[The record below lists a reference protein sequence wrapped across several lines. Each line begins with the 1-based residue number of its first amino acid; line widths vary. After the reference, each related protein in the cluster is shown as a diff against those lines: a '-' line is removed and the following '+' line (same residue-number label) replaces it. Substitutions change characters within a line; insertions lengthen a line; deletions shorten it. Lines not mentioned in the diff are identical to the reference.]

1 MQYRQFGAT
10 GLRVSEVGFGSWGIG
25 GESYGRVDRAESLR
39 ALACAQDLG
48 CNFVDTAQVY
58 GKAELVLGEF
68 LQGRRHQ
75 WVVATKYSGQA
86 EGLTATL
93 EQQLQRLKTDFI
105 DFYQIHWAPT
115 RREQSLYDELY
126 HLKDTGKVRFI
137 GVSLKS
143 VADIDYVL
151 DCTGIDGLQLSCNL
165 LEPYPYLLRLP
176 HLREKNRGVIIRSSL
191 KSGFLSGKY
200 TARST
205 FTDSHDQRHELSQA
219 DIAGTIAMAEQ
230 FRFLQDEAG
239 SLLVAAAR
247 YPLSF
252 AETSTVILGTKTV
265 AQAQLNF
272 GEIPDGILSEQALQK
287 ITALQTS
294 LGLRNYSLKQR
305 LRDQLKRIKNRIK
318 K

>member
-58 GKAELVLGEF
+58 GEAELVLGEF
-68 LQGRRHQ
+68 LPGRRHQ
-75 WVVATKYSGQA
+75 WVVATKYSGQS

-105 DFYQIHWAPT
+105 DFYQVHWAPT

-126 HLKDTGKVRFI
+126 RLKDTGKVRFV

-151 DCTGIDGLQLSCNL
+151 DCTRIDGLQLSCNL
-165 LEPYPYLLRLP
+165 LEPYPYFLRLP
-176 HLREKNRGVIIRSSL
+176 RLREKNTGVIIRSSL

-205 FTDSHDQRHELSQA
+205 FADSHDQRHELSQA
-219 DIAGTIAMAEQ
+219 DIASTITMAEQ

-265 AQAQLNF
+265 AQAQINF
-272 GEIPDGILSEQALQK
+272 GEIPAGTLSEQALQK

>member
-58 GKAELVLGEF
+58 GEAELVLGEF
-68 LQGRRHQ
+68 LQGRRNQ
-75 WVVATKYSGQA
+75 WIVATKYSGQN

-126 HLKDTGKVRFI
+126 RLKDTGKVRFV

-151 DCTGIDGLQLSCNL
+151 DCTRIDGLQLGFNL

-176 HLREKNRGVIIRSSL
+176 RLREKNMGVIIRSSL

-205 FTDSHDQRHELSQA
+205 FTDSHDQRHELSQTH
-219 DIAGTIAMAEQ
+219 IANTIKMAEQ

-272 GEIPDGILSEQALQK
+272 GEIPAGTLSEQALQK